1 MLYEKNEHKVY
12 VSYNRKRKGRST
24 EMKRWDFEPVALI
37 PNFGKRN
44 DPFFVVVPDTY
55 PQWFLEYLDN
65 SRYHSEEYEED
76 EVLVLRN
83 ESYGSSKYL
92 FYRQYMEHFILQ
104 VFTESF
110 VPNEKIDYSPYRD
123 QLLSHIEVVGWNLFN
138 QREKLKDLHNIK
150 VEYDV
155 VNPDRSG
162 AIHFELLNVVDVEME
177 DQVAA
182 FVETLIDDT
191 DYIASGENESENI
204 QSVLASIAAKE
215 PVADLDNE
223 NEDDEP
229 VTVDDSIEE
238 EVAEETEPE
247 IVESDVKPVAVAN
260 LPVSLDITIDQE
272 AIVPVANND
281 VDETITEESESV
293 GVVLH
298 IEPVT
303 TETESVAI
311 NLDIQPAAEG
321 IEPVLVDLNI
331 NSIADEAEPVAFN
344 LNVETEETEEN
355 EAVAIDLNVEPVT
368 EENETVAIDVPVE
381 AVPEEIE
388 PAVNNVSEEAITEDI
403 DPLFN
408 NDDDFDLFILDSK
421 ELVAPKPKRG
431 RKSKVNLAQTSLF

>member
-1 MLYEKNEHKVY
+1 MTMLYEKSEHKVY
-12 VSYNRKRKGRST
+12 VSYSRKRKGRST

-55 PQWFLEYLDN
+55 PQWFLEYLDT
-65 SRYHSEEYEED
+65 SRYHSEEYAED

-110 VPNEKIDYSPYRD
+110 VPNENIDYSPYRD

-155 VNPDRSG
+155 VNPNRSG
-162 AIHFELLNVVDVEME
+162 AIHFDMLNVADVEME

-204 QSVLASIAAKE
+204 QSVLASIAANE
-215 PVADLDNE
+215 PVEDLDNE

-229 VTVDDSIEE
+229 VTVDEPIEE
-238 EVAEETEPE
+238 EVAEENEPE

-260 LPVSLDITIDQE
+260 VPVTLDITIDQE

-293 GVVLH
+293 GVDLH
-298 IEPVT
+298 IEPIT
-303 TETESVAI
+303 TENESVAF
-311 NLDIQPAAEG
+311 NLDIQPAADEN
-321 IEPVLVDLNI
+321 EPVMVELNI
-331 NSIADEAEPVAFN
+331 KSIEEEVEPVALN
-344 LNVETEETEEN
+344 LNVETEEI
-355 EAVAIDLNVEPVT
+355 EAVAINLTVEPVT
-368 EENETVAIDVPVE
+368 EEIEPVAIDVPVE
-381 AVPEEIE
+381 VVPEEIE
-388 PAVNNVSEEAITEDI
+388 TVVNTVSEEAITEDI
-403 DPLFN
+403 EPLFN

>member
-1 MLYEKNEHKVY
+1 MTMLYEKNDHKVY
-12 VSYNRKRKGRST
+12 VSYSRKRKGRST
-24 EMKRWDFEPVALI
+24 EMKRWDFEPIALI

-110 VPNEKIDYSPYRD
+110 VPNEKIDYLPYRD
-123 QLLSHIEVVGWNLFN
+123 QLLSHIEIVGWNLFN

-191 DYIASGENESENI
+191 DYIAS
-204 QSVLASIAAKE
+204 
-215 PVADLDNE
+215 
-223 NEDDEP
+223 
-229 VTVDDSIEE
+229 
-238 EVAEETEPE
+238 
-247 IVESDVKPVAVAN
+247 
-260 LPVSLDITIDQE
+260 
-272 AIVPVANND
+272 
-281 VDETITEESESV
+281 
-293 GVVLH
+293 
-298 IEPVT
+298 
-303 TETESVAI
+303 
-311 NLDIQPAAEG
+311 
-321 IEPVLVDLNI
+321 
-331 NSIADEAEPVAFN
+331 
-344 LNVETEETEEN
+344 
-355 EAVAIDLNVEPVT
+355 
-368 EENETVAIDVPVE
+368 
-381 AVPEEIE
+381 
-388 PAVNNVSEEAITEDI
+388 
-403 DPLFN
+403 
-408 NDDDFDLFILDSK
+408 
-421 ELVAPKPKRG
+421 R
-431 RKSKVNLAQTSLF
+431 RK

>member
-12 VSYNRKRKGRST
+12 VSYSRKRKGRST
-24 EMKRWDFEPVALI
+24 EMKRWDFEPIALI

-123 QLLSHIEVVGWNLFN
+123 QLLSHIEIVGWNLFN

-204 QSVLASIAAKE
+204 QSVLASIAAEE
-215 PVADLDNE
+215 PVEDLDNE

-229 VTVDDSIEE
+229 VTVDEPIEE

-260 LPVSLDITIDQE
+260 VPVSLDITIDQE

-281 VDETITEESESV
+281 VDETNTEESESV
-293 GVVLH
+293 GVDLH
-298 IEPVT
+298 IEPIT
-303 TETESVAI
+303 TENESVAF
-311 NLDIQPAAEG
+311 NLDIQPIAEEN
-321 IEPVLVDLNI
+321 EPVMVDLNLE
-331 NSIADEAEPVAFN
+331 SIAEEVEPVALN
-344 LNVETEETEEN
+344 LNVEPETEVS
-355 EAVAIDLNVEPVT
+355 EAVAIDLTVEPVT
-368 EENETVAIDVPVE
+368 EKIEPVAIDVPVE
-381 AVPEEIE
+381 AVPEESESVI
-388 PAVNNVSEEAITEDI
+388 NNVSEAAITKDI
-403 DPLFN
+403 EPLFN